1 MEEPF
6 VVRTKKDGS
15 TQRIKIDQS
24 KKFVRRIFSRGD
36 WNYNGRF
43 YGGFWQ
49 QVGSEYRKNI
59 YINDNPTVEVDY
71 KGLHAAILSAKKN
84 VVNDGD
90 RYDLGTIV
98 CPRLDKQQQRKAVK
112 LLVLAAI
119 NAKGRSSAF
128 GAFRYNQLDGS
139 IENTL
144 TNDELRL
151 LLDTFLQRH
160 PYLEDGI
167 CSDQGIRLMNVDSH
181 ITNYIIKEFVRRQK
195 PILSVHDS
203 YIVDTRDVELLRDCM
218 KEASL
223 HVVGVDLAAE
233 QELPSYQDVM
243 ATRYPDRDY
252 HLKVLEHYLINPAN
266 NKTTGYKLR
275 YQQYGSYKEG
285 SE

>member
-1 MEEPF
+1 
-6 VVRTKKDGS
+6 
-15 TQRIKIDQS
+15 
-24 KKFVRRIFSRGD
+24 
-36 WNYNGRF
+36 
-43 YGGFWQ
+43 
-49 QVGSEYRKNI
+49 VGSEYRKNI
-59 YINDNPTVEVDY
+59 YINDSPTVEVDY
-71 KGLHAAILSAKKN
+71 KGLHAAILSAEKG
-84 VVNDGD
+84 VVYYGD

-119 NAKGRSSAF
+119 NAKDRSSAF
-128 GAFRYNQLDGS
+128 GAFRYNQPDGS
-139 IENTL
+139 IEKTL
-144 TNDELRL
+144 TNDELGL
-151 LLDTFLQRH
+151 LLDTFLQQH

-167 CSDQGIRLMNVDSH
+167 CSDKGIRLMNVDSN
-181 ITNYIIKEFVRRQK
+181 INNYIIKEFVKRQK

-223 HVVGVDLAAE
+223 NVVGVDLAAE

-252 HLKVLEHYLINPAN
+252 HLQVFDHYLTNPAK
-266 NKTTGYKLR
+266 NKTTGYKRR
-275 YQQYGSYKEG
+275 YQQYQTYKEG